1 MHNVER
7 GIIKWAPFNSVVS
20 GNEMLN
26 SIVKE
31 KNKIAMPTL
40 SDEQKE
46 VIEKKLILALYSQ
59 NIVNIYYFQN
69 GKILNIKSYLAFAM
83 ANIVTFLFIFTWMFI
98 IRNGAL
104 PNIAIILRNL

>member
-46 VIEKKLILALYSQ
+46 VIEKKLILAL
-59 NIVNIYYFQN
+59 
-69 GKILNIKSYLAFAM
+69 
-83 ANIVTFLFIFTWMFI
+83 
-98 IRNGAL
+98 
-104 PNIAIILRNL
+104 

>member
-69 GKILNIKSYLAFAM
+69 GKILNIKS
-83 ANIVTFLFIFTWMFI
+83 NIKKIDSTYHKIYFQNKVILIEQI
-98 IRNGAL
+98 IEINQL
-104 PNIAIILRNL
+104 